1 MFASILLPFNF
12 KLKRDWIIKED
23 LSSTHNFLLSDLS
36 VHKRNGDLSV
46 SGDLSEASAEITQ
59 LPNEVRVA

>member
-12 KLKRDWIIKED
+12 KLKRDWMIKED
-23 LSSTHNFLLSDLS
+23 LSSTHNFLLSYLS
-36 VHKRNGDLSV
+36 VHKRYGDLSI
-46 SGDLSEASAEITQ
+46 SGDFSEASAEITQ

>member
-1 MFASILLPFNF
+1 M
-12 KLKRDWIIKED
+12 IKED

-36 VHKRNGDLSV
+36 VHKRYRDLGV